1 MISFSDLLHV
11 SLRQVVRQRKRNFGI
26 VLAIALGTAG
36 LIVIMAMGDEV
47 KKNLNRDLDLLG
59 GATLIKVEFE
69 DEKNPGERV
78 KSFTDG
84 TVDALRKIP
93 GVEVVSRASELVS
106 WMPLFKG
113 KKYHNIPVI
122 GVDHWFWSAC
132 SLEAVHGTALTQSV
146 VDERALVCVL
156 GPTLAQAVFGKEN
169 AVGEFLPLQGELYRV
184 IGVVSGL
191 QIGDRTNYAFI
202 PLTTA
207 QDRKGANFKADRL
220 YLRCKTWDDVKP
232 VSEAIP
238 KVVASHQDP
247 RFLNLEVSWEQLKR
261 VTTIVWWV
269 ELFVYLSIGATLT
282 LGGFGIWNGMMTAVT
297 SRTREIGLKKAM
309 GAEPADI
316 MGQFLCESLCLSISA
331 SVLGVILGYV
341 AIMVSSHYLGS
352 TPSRQIFFMYT
363 GISIAFSGFLGL
375 VAGFYPA
382 LRASRLDAVT
392 AIRYE

>member
-1 MISFSDLLHV
+1 MIPFSDLLHV
-11 SLRQVVRQRKRNFGI
+11 SLRQVVRQRKQNFGV
-26 VLAIALGTAG
+26 VLAIALGSAG
-36 LIVIMAMGDEV
+36 LIVIMSMGDEV

-59 GATLIKVEFE
+59 GATLLKVEFE
-69 DEKNPGERV
+69 DEKSPGERV
-78 KSFTDG
+78 KFFTDE
-84 TVDALRKIP
+84 TVDALREVP
-93 GVEVVSRASELVS
+93 GVDVVSRASELVT

-113 KKYHNIPVI
+113 KKNHNIPVI
-122 GVDHWFWSAC
+122 GVDQWFWSAS
-132 SLEAVHGTALTQSV
+132 SLEAIYGTVLTRSV
-146 VDERALVCVL
+146 VDERALVCVV
-156 GPTLAQAVFGKEN
+156 GPTLATAVFGTEN
-169 AVGEFLPLQGELYRV
+169 VVGEYLPLQGELYRV

-207 QDRKGANFKADRL
+207 QDRKGSNFKADRL

-232 VSEAIP
+232 VSETIP
-238 KVVASHQDP
+238 AVVAAHQDP
-247 RFLNLEVSWEQLKR
+247 RFLNMEISWAQLKR

-331 SVLGVILGYV
+331 SMLGIILGYATV
-341 AIMVSSHYLGS
+341 MVSSHYLGS
-352 TPSRQIFFMYT
+352 TPSQDIFITYT
-363 GISIAFSGFLGL
+363 GVSIAFSGALGL

-382 LRASRLDAVT
+382 LRASRLDAVI

>member
-11 SLRQVVRQRKRNFGI
+11 SLRQVVRQRKRNLGI

-36 LIVIMAMGDEV
+36 LIVIMSMGDEV

-78 KSFTDG
+78 KSFHEDSLE
-84 TVDALRKIP
+84 ALRATP
-93 GVEVVSRASELVS
+93 GVDVVSRASELVS
-106 WMPLFKG
+106 WMPLFKD
-113 KKYHNIPVI
+113 KKNHNIPVL
-122 GVDHWFWSAC
+122 GVDYWFWSAS
-132 SLEAVHGTALTQSV
+132 SLKAIHGALLSESTIN
-146 VDERALVCVL
+146 ERAVVCVV
-156 GPTLAQAVFGKEN
+156 GPALAKAVFGVED
-169 AVGEFLPLQGELYRV
+169 AVGQYLPLQGELYRV

-191 QIGDRTNYAFI
+191 QIGDRTNFAFI

-207 QDRKGANFKADRL
+207 QDRKGVNFKADRL

-238 KVVASHQDP
+238 EIIAAHQDP
-247 RFLNLEVSWEQLKR
+247 KFLHLEVSWAQLKR
-261 VTTIVWWV
+261 VVTIVWWV
-269 ELFVYLSIGATLT
+269 ELFVYLSIGATLI

-309 GAEPADI
+309 GAEPVDI
-316 MGQFLCESLCLSISA
+316 MGQFLCESLCLSVSA
-331 SVLGVILGYV
+331 SVLGILLGYATV
-341 AIMVSSHYLGS
+341 MVSSHYLGS
-352 TPSRQIFFMYT
+352 TPSRQIFLSYT
-363 GISIAFSGFLGL
+363 GISIAFSGALGL

-382 LRASRLDAVT
+382 LRASKLDAVT